1 MQTVIIATGNQG
13 KLKEFK
19 ELMADLPVEVK
30 SLGDFPQ
37 IGDIAE
43 TGATFAENAYL
54 KAKAVYDATGCLT
67 IADDSGLEVD
77 ALDGAPGIYSARYAG
92 EEKNDDANNAKLLQA
107 LADVPDEARGAQFH
121 CATCAISADGRR
133 FDAEGIVR
141 GQILRT
147 PRGENGFGY
156 DPLFY
161 VPAFDRTTAE
171 LSMDEKNAISHRGKA
186 VRKIVEILKAEVF
199 CSSADCS
206 EK

>member
-1 MQTVIIATGNQG
+1 METVIIASGNKG

-30 SLGDFPQ
+30 SLADYPE
-37 IGDIAE
+37 IGDIE
-43 TGATFAENAYL
+43 ENGASFAENAYI
-54 KAKAVYDATGCLT
+54 KAKAVYDATGCLC

-92 EEKNDDANNAKLLQA
+92 EEKDDAANNAKLLTA
-107 LADVPDEARGAQFH
+107 LAEVPDEARGAQFH
-121 CATCAISADGRR
+121 CAIVAIAADGRR

-141 GQILRT
+141 GQILREA
-147 PRGENGFGY
+147 RGENGFGY

-161 VPAFDRTTAE
+161 VPEFDKTTAE

-186 VRKIVEILKAEVF
+186 VRQIVEILKENVF
-199 CSSADCS
+199 GA
-206 EK
+206 

>member
-133 FDAEGIVR
+133 FDAEDIVR

-161 VPAFDRTTAE
+161 VSAFDRTTAE

-199 CSSADCS
+199 GSSGACS